1 MGFSPWCPVH
11 YKPSFWH
18 KGKLCSCPSLM
29 WQRLSLRCCQKYS
42 SSTESS
48 TGRESFFFFFFLLRK
63 FPTPD
68 FTFTV
73 SLRVKFQTDWTPLLM
88 QQKKKKGLSLNIPL
102 KWKIRQWW
110 SSLSLGGI
118 HMNKIGWP
126 AFFHFIEFRSGDD
139 ANSQMCRTI
148 WPSPAMAE
156 AAVSDG
162 PHLHHNSKKLNHPQ
176 RSCVLIFLFLVIIY
190 GCFSFITFVFSAAF
204 FEKKTKKK
212 EHNTFR
218 IS

>member
-1 MGFSPWCPVH
+1 
-11 YKPSFWH
+11 
-18 KGKLCSCPSLM
+18 
-29 WQRLSLRCCQKYS
+29 
-42 SSTESS
+42 
-48 TGRESFFFFFFLLRK
+48 
-63 FPTPD
+63 
-68 FTFTV
+68 
-73 SLRVKFQTDWTPLLM
+73 
-88 QQKKKKGLSLNIPL
+88 
-102 KWKIRQWW
+102 
-110 SSLSLGGI
+110 
-118 HMNKIGWP
+118 MNKIGWP

-204 FEKKTKKK
+204 FEKKKQKKK
-212 EHNTFR
+212 STTRSGFHNVVLTLHTIVPR
-218 IS
+218 IHCHHHPARHLAEKGICSLNRTGTASHRQMFGPVSGCDQGLYQSAVETGEGQASPK